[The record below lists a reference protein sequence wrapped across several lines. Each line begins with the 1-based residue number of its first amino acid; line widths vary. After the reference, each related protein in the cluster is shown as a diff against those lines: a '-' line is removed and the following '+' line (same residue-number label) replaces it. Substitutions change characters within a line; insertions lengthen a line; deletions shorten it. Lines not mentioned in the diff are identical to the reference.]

1 MSVLT
6 MDMSSYE
13 VDRSKT
19 SGYGDEVLSAG
30 WVPALVLDAGRVTTL
45 ALHEVHSEHLD
56 VPATMAG
63 MDVNAF
69 LRKMYTSQ
77 R

>member
-13 VDRSKT
+13 IDRSEA

-30 WVPALVLDAGRVTTL
+30 WVPALVLDAGRVTAL
-45 ALHEVHSEHLD
+45 SLHEVHSEHLD

-63 MDVNAF
+63 MDIDAF
-69 LRKMYTSQ
+69 LRKMYASQ